1 MHHVKDEQY
10 KIPFLVLNSAI
21 NQLSYA
27 FFKSDIKKEFRKLIG
42 HGFFK
47 KKDHELWVVA
57 GLDSFGAGKD
67 VAVGLKSSWNL
78 EILMS
83 EQEKRKNQR
92 THENTYIIHMEKKNH
107 AERPWQ

>member
-1 MHHVKDEQY
+1 M
-10 KIPFLVLNSAI
+10 
-21 NQLSYA
+21 
-27 FFKSDIKKEFRKLIG
+27 
-42 HGFFK
+42 
-47 KKDHELWVVA
+47 A

-92 THENTYIIHMEKKNH
+92 THDNTYIIHMEKKNP
-107 AERPWQ
+107 AERPGK

>member
-1 MHHVKDEQY
+1 M
-10 KIPFLVLNSAI
+10 PFSKVTLRRSLENLLAMV
-21 NQLSYA
+21 
-27 FFKSDIKKEFRKLIG
+27 
-42 HGFFK
+42 FFK
-47 KKDHELWVVA
+47 KKDHELRVVA

-92 THENTYIIHMEKKNH
+92 THENT
-107 AERPWQ
+107 

>member
-1 MHHVKDEQY
+1 M
-10 KIPFLVLNSAI
+10 
-21 NQLSYA
+21 
-27 FFKSDIKKEFRKLIG
+27 
-42 HGFFK
+42 
-47 KKDHELWVVA
+47 A
-57 GLDSFGAGKD
+57 GLYSFGAGKD
-67 VAVGLKSSWNL
+67 LAVGLKSSWNL

>member
-1 MHHVKDEQY
+1 M
-10 KIPFLVLNSAI
+10 
-21 NQLSYA
+21 
-27 FFKSDIKKEFRKLIG
+27 
-42 HGFFK
+42 
-47 KKDHELWVVA
+47 A

-92 THENTYIIHMEKKNH
+92 HMRIHKLYTWK
-107 AERPWQ
+107 ERIPQRGLGSNAAAGI

>member
-1 MHHVKDEQY
+1 MLSDSNASCKDEQH

-21 NQLSYA
+21 NPLSSA

-47 KKDHELWVVA
+47 KKDHELRVVA
-57 GLDSFGAGKD
+57 GLNSFGAGKE

-78 EILMS
+78 
-83 EQEKRKNQR
+83 KN
-92 THENTYIIHMEKKNH
+92 IDV
-107 AERPWQ
+107 